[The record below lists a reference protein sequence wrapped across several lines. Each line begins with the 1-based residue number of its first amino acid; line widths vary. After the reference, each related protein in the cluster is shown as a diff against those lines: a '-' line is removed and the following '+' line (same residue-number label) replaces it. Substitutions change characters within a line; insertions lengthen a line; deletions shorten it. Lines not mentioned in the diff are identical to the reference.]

1 MRDWKGTCTASTGR
15 IADLQLGEE
24 PSSAMAAAGPRCYQ
38 HGNVAAARRC
48 AETPEERR
56 NAPDNPTDN
65 AWRCKGTW
73 RGSVFRPAPAPG
85 LSRLQ
90 HSSCMSTVQLCV
102 AQPNDVIQ
110 PGAFLLDGEEHLGRK
125 ELVLDICGKQRRKVK
140 SSPISETIIGA
151 GCKHRP
157 SDTPQPSNS
166 RTGH

>member
-1 MRDWKGTCTASTGR
+1 
-15 IADLQLGEE
+15 
-24 PSSAMAAAGPRCYQ
+24 
-38 HGNVAAARRC
+38 
-48 AETPEERR
+48 
-56 NAPDNPTDN
+56 
-65 AWRCKGTW
+65 
-73 RGSVFRPAPAPG
+73 
-85 LSRLQ
+85 
-90 HSSCMSTVQLCV
+90 MSTVQLCV

-151 GCKHRP
+151 GCKHCL